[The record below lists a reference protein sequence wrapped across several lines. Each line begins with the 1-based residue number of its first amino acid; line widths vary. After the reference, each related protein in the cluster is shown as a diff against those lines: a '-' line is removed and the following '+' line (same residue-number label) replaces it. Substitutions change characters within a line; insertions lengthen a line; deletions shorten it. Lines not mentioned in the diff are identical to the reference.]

1 MAKVGR
7 VCCYGNFNTVVVRNL
22 QVGRNSRMNVQKR
35 YVETFAISL
44 IATFLAVYLWGFYIR
59 RGLLADV
66 EAINQNSR
74 VAIMNWFESR
84 LKYGQTGIIRD
95 DGQEIIGIVTEKE
108 FRHDT
113 GYSGSDELG
122 NQER

>member
-1 MAKVGR
+1 
-7 VCCYGNFNTVVVRNL
+7 
-22 QVGRNSRMNVQKR
+22 MNVQKR
-35 YVETFAISL
+35 CIETFAISL
-44 IATFLAVYLWGFYIR
+44 VTTFLAVYLWGFYTR

-84 LKYGQTGIIRD
+84 LKYGQAGIIRN
-95 DGQEIIGIVTEKE
+95 DGQEIIGIIAKE
-108 FRHDT
+108 ESGYDT

-122 NQER
+122 NEER